1 MSASDPARRRLLQG
15 LGAGLLLPATAG
27 WSTRTLAAPSGRPLI
42 TDGVQS
48 GDVQG
53 AARSCGAAAIARR
66 GCGWNGIRDR
76 ACAMHGGSTARWRCP
91 PRISPHAWTWPR
103 CRRGRTSFFYRV
115 RFEDAH
121 SGVLSAPVHGHLR
134 STPQARDNVRFVWS
148 GDTVGQGFGI
158 NPDIG
163 GMRIYSAMRARN
175 PDFFLHS
182 GDTIY
187 ADGPVPAELTVEEGK
202 RWRNLTTA
210 AKSKVA
216 ETLDEFRGNYRYN
229 LLDDHLRRFNAEV
242 AQVWQWDDH
251 ETTNNWS
258 PGKQL
263 DARYQVRDIEVLAAR
278 ARKAFLEYAPMRGV
292 RADGD
297 GRIYR
302 KISYGP
308 LLDVFVLDMRSYRG
322 ANSDNLQPTPGADAA
337 FLGPQQLTWLQREL
351 AGSRAQWKVIAADM
365 PIGLQVPDGQ
375 DADGRARW
383 EAIANGDPGVPRGRE
398 QEIAALLR
406 FISTARIRN
415 TLWLTADVHY
425 CAAHYYHPDQAAF
438 QQFEPFWEFVA
449 GPLNAGSFGPN
460 ALDAT
465 FGPTVV
471 FQKAPP
477 APNTSPLA
485 GFQFF
490 GEVEIDGH
498 SGVLTVTLRD
508 LDGVAQFRQPILPH
522 GASPPHTANG

>member
-53 AARSCGAAAIARR
+53 GRAMLWSRCDRPARLRVEWDTRPSLRHARR
-66 GCGWNGIRDR
+66 IDGPLALPTQDF
-76 ACAMHGGSTARWRCP
+76 TARVDLAALP
-91 PRISPHAWTWPR
+91 PGQDI
-103 CRRGRTSFFYRV
+103 FYRA

-134 STPQARDNVRFVWS
+134 SAPQTRRDVRFVWS

-187 ADGPVPAELTVEEGK
+187 ADGPVPAELTVEDGK

-229 LLDDHLRRFNAEV
+229 LLDENVRRFNAEV

-263 DARYQVRDIEVLAAR
+263 DARYQVHDVEVLATR

-308 LLDVFVLDMRSYRG
+308 LLDVFVLDMRTYRG

-337 FLGPQQLTWLQREL
+337 FLGPQQLAWLQREL

-522 GASPPHTANG
+522 GALPPHTANG

>member
-1 MSASDPARRRLLQG
+1 MTASDPARRRVLQG
-15 LGAGLLLPATAG
+15 LGAGLLLPAAGG
-27 WSTRTLAAPSGRPLI
+27 WSARSLAAPSGRPII

-48 GDVQG
+48 GDVRDG
-53 AARSCGAAAIARR
+53 RALLWSRADRPARMRVEWDTRPSLRQARR
-66 GCGWNGIRDR
+66 VE
-76 ACAMHGGSTARWRCP
+76 GGMAVPAHDFTARLDLGGLPCDQD
-91 PRISPHAWTWPR
+91 I
-103 CRRGRTSFFYRV
+103 FYRV
-115 RFEDAH
+115 RFEDAD

-134 STPQARDNVRFVWS
+134 SAPQTRRDVRFVWS

-163 GMRIYSAMRARN
+163 GMRIYSAMRSRN

-187 ADGPVPAELTVEEGK
+187 ADSPIPAELTVEDGK

-229 LLDDHLRRFNAEV
+229 LLDEHVRRFNAEV
-242 AQVWQWDDH
+242 PQLWQWDDH

-263 DARYQVRDIEVLAAR
+263 DARYQVRDIGVLATR

-292 RADGD
+292 RADGN

-302 KISYGP
+302 KIGYGP

-322 ANSDNLQPTPGADAA
+322 ANSDNLQPTPSAETA
-337 FLGPQQLTWLQREL
+337 FLGAEQLAWLQREL

-365 PIGLQVPDGQ
+365 PIGLQVPDGE
-375 DADGRARW
+375 DGNGRPRW
-383 EAIANGDPGVPRGRE
+383 EAIANGDDGAPRGRE

-406 FISTARIRN
+406 FISRARIRN
-415 TLWLTADVHY
+415 TVWLTADVHY
-425 CAAHYYHPDQAAF
+425 CAAHYYHPDRAAF
-438 QQFEPFWEFVA
+438 QQFEPFWEFVG

-477 APNTSPLA
+477 APNTSPL
-485 GFQFF
+485 GGYQFF
-490 GEVEIDGH
+490 GEVEIDGA

-508 LDGVAQFRQPILPH
+508 LDGTAQFRQPILPY
-522 GASPPHTANG
+522 GAAPHAAG

>member
-1 MSASDPARRRLLQG
+1 MTASNPYRRRVLQG
-15 LGAGLLLPATAG
+15 LGAGLLLPAAG
-27 WSTRTLAAPSGRPLI
+27 GWPARSLAAPSGRPMI

-48 GDVQG
+48 GDVLG
-53 AARSCGAAAIARR
+53 GRALLWSRADRPARLRVEWDTRPSLRQARR
-66 GCGWNGIRDR
+66 VD
-76 ACAMHGGSTARWRCP
+76 GGMALPAHDFTARVDLDGLPCGQD
-91 PRISPHAWTWPR
+91 I
-103 CRRGRTSFFYRV
+103 FYRV
-115 RFEDAH
+115 RFEDIH
-121 SGVLSAPVHGHLR
+121 SGMLSAPVHGHLR
-134 STPQARDNVRFVWS
+134 SAPQTRRDVRFVWS

-163 GMRIYSAMRARN
+163 GMRIYSAMRQRN

-187 ADGPVPAELTVEEGK
+187 ADSPIPAELIVEEGK

-229 LLDDHLRRFNAEV
+229 LLDDHVRRFNAEV
-242 AQVWQWDDH
+242 PQLWQWDDH

-263 DARYQVRDIEVLAAR
+263 DARYQVRDIQVLATR

-322 ANSDNLQPTPGADAA
+322 ANSDNLQPTPSAETA
-337 FLGPQQLTWLQREL
+337 FLGAEQLAWLQRAL

-365 PIGLQVPDGQ
+365 PIGLQVPDGE
-375 DADGRARW
+375 DGNGRARW
-383 EAIANGDPGVPRGRE
+383 EAIANGDDGAPRGRE

-406 FISTARIRN
+406 FISRARIRN
-415 TLWLTADVHY
+415 TVWLTADVHY
-425 CAAHYYHPDQAAF
+425 CAAHYYHPDRAAF
-438 QQFEPFWEFVA
+438 QQFEPFWEFVG

-485 GFQFF
+485 GYQFF
-490 GEVEIDGH
+490 GEVEIDGA

-508 LDGVAQFRQPILPH
+508 LDGVAQFRQPILPF
-522 GASPPHTANG
+522 GAAPHAAG